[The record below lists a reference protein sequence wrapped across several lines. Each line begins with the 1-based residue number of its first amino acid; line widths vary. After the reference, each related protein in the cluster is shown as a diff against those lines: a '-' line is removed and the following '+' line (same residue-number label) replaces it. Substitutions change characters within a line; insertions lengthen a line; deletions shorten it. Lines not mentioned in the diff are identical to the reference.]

1 MHHVLSMNNQDNKAF
16 ELALATKGVINSLS
30 RFREA
35 QHRVIYQLSNPS
47 LAFGYEFSKSG
58 EDMEFC
64 RIQLAEAIDV
74 ADKLSWDAIYEH
86 HNKDKNNA

>member
-1 MHHVLSMNNQDNKAF
+1 MHHVWSMNNQDDKAF
-16 ELALATKGVINSLS
+16 QLALATKGVINSLS

-47 LAFGYEFSKSG
+47 LAFGYEFDNSG
-58 EDMEFC
+58 KDMEFC

-74 ADKLSWDAIYEH
+74 ADKLSWEAISEH
-86 HNKDKNNA
+86 HNKDEDNA